1 MDSSPSILASQ
12 PPSLSSSLCH
22 QFMDTQLLLGLAHL
36 SPSPLQWNAI
46 SNGVISR
53 PFGLVELFFYK
64 MSTIHHGRTDIFYR
78 LPFKC
83 STPGILQKLP
93 IAWAKLHQ
101 RHPSLSFNI
110 VDNQFTLDLNT
121 LSTDPV
127 SLLTHSS
134 TSLVYHTDYNHDVVT
149 WMREHLWNGDR
160 KYLSDTQL
168 ARLFVFHNPKSNQVD
183 IVLAIAHCISD
194 GTSVVALM
202 NEFLELLT
210 SDEVARVSA
219 RVDVPNLSNYN
230 TFKPQVHVESNDSLS
245 FLHADRQDI
254 LAALP
259 MAAESGYPPLPA
271 TVTPPSVPRLRWY
284 WAIRRVVSQV
294 RSEALNRLTTL
305 EFIGE
310 NAPQTQKEL
319 EPSWGALTDWK
330 QETLSAQQ
338 TAVVMAY
345 SRACGVKI
353 GSLLFAA
360 STIAISNLNHK
371 HADKSFGG
379 DTCIVGFPF
388 SLRPYLSPRRERSTP
403 SVISGTA
410 DVSPMSVQLGFGGIQ
425 LPSTPCYADS
435 PTFKNRFAYRAQSAR
450 RQFDKLLSSPTLLQD
465 GHLMALSRA
474 SNFSKGDDGWKSI
487 KQDQSQEK
495 KRGKGTA
502 INASMIGAM
511 DRVIKREYS
520 SVNGAVSL
528 DSSRTAYIGVR
539 CRQHELLL
547 ETFTLNGQLTIT
559 LGHDKVM
566 WNDEC
571 VREYLQ
577 EFRRI
582 LEALAM

>member
-1 MDSSPSILASQ
+1 M
-12 PPSLSSSLCH
+12 
-22 QFMDTQLLLGLAHL
+22 
-36 SPSPLQWNAI
+36 
-46 SNGVISR
+46 
-53 PFGLVELFFYK
+53 FFYK
-64 MSTIHHGRTDIFYR
+64 MSTIHQGRTDIFYR
-78 LPFKC
+78 LPFRC
-83 STPGILQKLP
+83 TTPDILQKLP

-101 RHPSLSFNI
+101 RHPSLSFNV

-121 LSTDPV
+121 LSTDPI
-127 SLLTHSS
+127 SLLSHSS

-149 WMREHLWNGDR
+149 WMRDHLWNGDR
-160 KYLSDTQL
+160 KYLSDNQL
-168 ARLFVFHNPKSNQVD
+168 ARLFVFHNPKSKEVD

-210 SDEVARVSA
+210 SDEVAKVSA
-219 RVDVPNLSNYN
+219 RVDVPNSSNYN
-230 TFKPQVHVESNDSLS
+230 TFQPQVHVEHNNSLS
-245 FLHADRQDI
+245 YLHADRQDI

-294 RSEALNRLTTL
+294 RSEALNKLTTL

-310 NAPQTQKEL
+310 NTPQKQKEL

-330 QETLSAQQ
+330 QETLSPEQT
-338 TAVVMAY
+338 TAVMVY
-345 SRACGVKI
+345 SKACGVKI
-353 GSLLFAA
+353 GGCSSKLCPLRTDRSAQGSLLFAA

-388 SLRPYLSPRRERSTP
+388 SLRPYLSPRREHSTP
-403 SVISGTA
+403 SVVSGTA
-410 DVSPMSVQLGFGGIQ
+410 DMSPMSVQLGFGGIQ

-435 PTFKNRFAYRAQSAR
+435 PTFKKRFAYRAQSAR

-520 SVNGAVSL
+520 GVDGALFL
-528 DSSRTAYIGVR
+528 DSARTAYIGVR
-539 CRQHELLL
+539 CRTHELLL

-566 WNDEC
+566 WSDEC

>member
-1 MDSSPSILASQ
+1 
-12 PPSLSSSLCH
+12 
-22 QFMDTQLLLGLAHL
+22 
-36 SPSPLQWNAI
+36 
-46 SNGVISR
+46 
-53 PFGLVELFFYK
+53 
-64 MSTIHHGRTDIFYR
+64 MSTVHHGRTDIFYR

-83 STPGILQKLP
+83 STPGIHKLP

-110 VDNQFTLDLNT
+110 VDNQFTLDLDR
-121 LSTDPV
+121 LSSDPL

-134 TSLVYHTDYNHDVVT
+134 SSLVYHTDYNHDVVT
-149 WMREHLWNGDR
+149 WMRDHLWNGDR

-168 ARLFVFHNPKSNQVD
+168 ARLFVFHNPQSNEVD

-219 RVDVPNLSNYN
+219 CVDVPDLSNYDSL
-230 TFKPQVHVESNDSLS
+230 KPQVHVENNDSLS
-245 FLHADRQDI
+245 FLDVDKQDI
-254 LAALP
+254 LAALTL
-259 MAAESGYPPLPA
+259 AAECGYPPLPA
-271 TVTPPSVPRLRWY
+271 TATPPSVPRLRWY
-284 WAIRRVVSQV
+284 WAIRRVVSQLK
-294 RSEALNRLTTL
+294 SEASKRLSTL
-305 EFIGE
+305 QFVGE
-310 NAPQTQKEL
+310 NEPQKQNEL

-330 QETLSAQQ
+330 QETLSAEQ
-338 TAVVMAY
+338 TNAVMTY
-345 SRACGVKI
+345 SKACGVKI

-403 SVISGTA
+403 SVVFGTA

-435 PTFKNRFAYRAQSAR
+435 PTFKKRFTYRAESAR
-450 RQFDKLLSSPTLLQD
+450 RQIDKLLSSPTLLQD
-465 GHLMALSRA
+465 GYLMALSLA
-474 SNFSKGDDGWKSI
+474 PFFSKGVDGFIAI
-487 KQDQSQEK
+487 KEDLQEK
-495 KRGKGTA
+495 RRGNSTA
-502 INASMIGAM
+502 IDASMIGAM
-511 DRVIKREYS
+511 DKVIKREYS
-520 SVNGAVSL
+520 GVDGAVSL
-528 DSSRTAYIGVR
+528 DSARTAYIGVR
-539 CRQHELLL
+539 CRAHELLL

-559 LGHDKVM
+559 LGHDKVK
-566 WNDEC
+566 WSDEC
-571 VREYLQ
+571 VIEYLQ
-577 EFRRI
+577 EFKRI